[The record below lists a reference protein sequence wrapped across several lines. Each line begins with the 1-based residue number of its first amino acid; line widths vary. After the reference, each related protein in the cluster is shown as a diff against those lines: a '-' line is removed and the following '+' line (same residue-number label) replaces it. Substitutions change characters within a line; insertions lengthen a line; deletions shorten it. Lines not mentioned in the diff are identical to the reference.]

1 MELYDY
7 QQQVIDQLRHEMAR
21 LLSIG
26 KRPRVM
32 LQLPTGAGKTVV
44 ASELMRGA
52 ARKRTPTL
60 FVAHRSELIYQTSD
74 KLTRFGVPHGLIIPS
89 ESRPVG
95 HTTLVGT
102 IQSVTSRAR
111 SNRID
116 YPDLK
121 FVFVDE
127 AHRAAATSYRDLIE
141 TYPEAF
147 VVGLSA
153 TPVRTDGRGLGDVF
167 NSIIQGPSIDQLTAM
182 GRLVPVR
189 YFAPESYDLTG
200 VRTRG
205 GDFVDSDLDAAVNK
219 TTLVGNIVV
228 EWQRIA
234 GDRKTVVFASS
245 VAHSRAIAR
254 RFQECGI
261 RAAHIDGETKMDER
275 RQILSDLSDGTI
287 QVVCNCQIL
296 TEGWDQPDVSCIVLA
311 RPTKSV
317 AMYLQ
322 IAGRALR
329 PSPGKTDCVI
339 IDHTGTCQRLGAI
352 NEYTDW
358 HLSPS
363 RGEGVQRKST
373 GGVVREPK
381 PCPQCAALISP
392 APACPECGYEFPRS
406 QRAEDPLETD
416 DQLIELF
423 GVGKSRG
430 KKQEWTQAQKQRF
443 YAELLGYAR
452 QKNYNHGWAYHQ
464 YRQRMGVGPAGARPE
479 PVEPS
484 PSTIGWIKSQQIR
497 YHYGRSKR
505 EAYAGR

>member
-1 MELYDY
+1 MFDY
-7 QQQVIDQLRHEMAR
+7 QHKVIADLRKEMAR

-26 KRPRVM
+26 KRPRVL

-44 ASELMRGA
+44 ASEIMRGA

-60 FVAHRSELIYQTSD
+60 FIAHRSELIYQASD
-74 KLTRFGVPHGLIIPS
+74 KLNRFDVPHGLIIPT
-89 ESRPVG
+89 EPRPIG
-95 HTTLVGT
+95 HTTFVGT
-102 IQSVTSRAR
+102 VQSVTSRAR

-121 FVFVDE
+121 FIFIDE

-167 NSIIQGPSIDQLTAM
+167 NSIVQGPTIDELTSM

-189 YFAPESYDLTG
+189 YFAPETYDLTG

-234 GDRKTVVFASS
+234 ADRKTVVFASS
-245 VAHSRAIAR
+245 VAHSRAIAH
-254 RFQECGI
+254 RFQQCGI
-261 RAAHIDGETKMDER
+261 KAAHIDGETNIDER
-275 RQILSDLSDGTI
+275 RQILADLSDGTL
-287 QVVCNCQIL
+287 QVVSNCQIL
-296 TEGWDQPDVSCIVLA
+296 TEGWDQPDVSCIILA

-317 AMYLQ
+317 SMYLQ

-329 PSPGKTDCVI
+329 PSPGKQDCVL
-339 IDHTGTCQRLGAI
+339 IDHTGTCLRLGAI
-352 NEYTDW
+352 NEYTTW
-358 HLSPS
+358 SLTPS
-363 RGEGVQRKST
+363 RGEGVTRKPSNP
-373 GGVVREPK
+373 REPK
-381 PCPQCAALISP
+381 PCPQCHALISP
-392 APACPECGYEFPRS
+392 SPICPECGYEFPKS
-406 QRAEDPLETD
+406 QRSEDPIETD
-416 DQLIELF
+416 DQLTELF
-423 GVGKSRG
+423 GVGRKRG
-430 KKQEWTQAQKQRF
+430 SKAEASQEDKRRF
-443 YAELLGYAR
+443 YAELMGWAEQKGYAL
-452 QKNYNHGWAYHQ
+452 GWAYHQ
-464 YRQRMGVGPAGARPE
+464 YKRKFGVGPAGSKPE
-479 PVEPS
+479 PRQPS
-484 PSTIGWIKSQQIR
+484 PATIGWIKSQQIR
-497 YHYGRSKR
+497 YNYGKAKR